1 MSITPNPDRPARNH
15 RTRSTKFLSEAH
27 ALNAIEGCA
36 FAEKIG
42 QPLNHAAAI
51 HLDKGEATGR
61 AQDIVGHYLRLAGQW
76 LADRGAP
83 ATYIWLLEHSTKD
96 HEKGLH
102 VHLLFHVPLG
112 LGDKFR
118 ELAKDGWAR
127 QAGINPKRGVVDI
140 RPIGGRR
147 QRYYYPEHAVT
158 PDARDRRMASIKGK
172 LRYVLKGLDPTKPAR
187 IIGVDGTT
195 PASTLLKVRTKANAI
210 IYGRRIS
217 LSRNIG
223 ATARQRWRDNRPA
236 PQPAHPIV

>member
-1 MSITPNPDRPARNH
+1 MSITPPPIRPARNH
-15 RTRSTKFLSEAH
+15 RSRGTQFLSEAH

-36 FAEKIG
+36 FAEKIER
-42 QPLNHAAAI
+42 PFNHAAAI

-61 AQDIVGHYLRLAGQW
+61 AQDIVGRYLRLAGQW

-102 VHLLFHVPLG
+102 VHLLFHVPRD

-140 RPIGGRR
+140 RPIGGQG
-147 QRYYYPEHAVT
+147 QRYYYPEHADT
-158 PDARDRRMASIKGK
+158 PAARERRIASIKGQ
-172 LRYVLKGLDPTKPAR
+172 LRYVLKALDPTKPAR
-187 IIGVDGTT
+187 IIGDDRTT
-195 PASTLLKVRTKANAI
+195 PASALLKVRTKANEI

-223 ATARQRWRDNRPA
+223 ATSRQRWNRDQQA
-236 PQPAHPIV
+236 P